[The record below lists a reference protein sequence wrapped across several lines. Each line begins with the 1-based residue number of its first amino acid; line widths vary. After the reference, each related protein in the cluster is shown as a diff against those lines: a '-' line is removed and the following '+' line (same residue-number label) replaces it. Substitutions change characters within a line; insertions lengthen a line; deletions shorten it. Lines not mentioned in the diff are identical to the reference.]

1 METYAERLQKR
12 KEGAMTNYDIDEDER
27 RRDRQERADRVNVF
41 AKERNRTQSVE
52 IGKDETPQR
61 VVDIEITDD
70 DFKKVALQAHER
82 DITINKMVGLI
93 LKDGLGKSEYRFEHD
108 NKPQLL
114 NEVGSP
120 FINEDK

>member
-1 METYAERLQKR
+1 
-12 KEGAMTNYDIDEDER
+12 MTNYSQDEDNR
-27 RRDRQERADRVNVF
+27 IRDRQERADRVNVF
-41 AKERNRTQSVE
+41 AKERNRTLSVE

-70 DFKKVALQAHER
+70 DFRRVALQAHER

-93 LKDGLGKSEYRFEHD
+93 IKDGLGKVEHRFEHD

-114 NEVGSP
+114 NEG
-120 FINEDK
+120 

>member
-1 METYAERLQKR
+1 
-12 KEGAMTNYDIDEDER
+12 MTNYSQDEDDR
-27 RRDRQERADRVNVF
+27 RRDRQERADRANVF
-41 AKERNRTQSVE
+41 AKERNRTLSVE

-70 DFKKVALQAHER
+70 DFRRVALQAHER

-93 LKDGLGKSEYRFEHD
+93 IKDGLGKVEHRFEHD

-114 NEVGSP
+114 NEG
-120 FINEDK
+120 